1 MAEGVEQRVVLGH
14 SASQTAREKAQRFPP
29 VLVMAHPSMVY
40 LAENLVSRVH
50 ELEMKGET
58 ERYKSVK
65 LWNNI
70 SWKTFRDKWPNIFIK
85 DVEEI
90 AGRDVIFVA
99 SFDSPS
105 VIFEQLSLIYSLPRY
120 LVRSFRLILPFFST
134 GTMERVDKEGQV
146 VTAKTLATML
156 SQIPLASRG
165 PAQIIIFDI
174 HSLQERFYFS
184 DQVIPR
190 LLTAMSL
197 LVKQLRNMEE
207 EGKKV
212 MVVFPDEGASKRFKS
227 DLEDWGANAIICG
240 KVRNGDKRVVAIK
253 DGDPR
258 GWDVVIVD
266 DLIQTGGT
274 IMECAK
280 VLQERGA
287 ASISVFVTHPVFP
300 EDSWK
305 TFLPGESEVLF
316 AKFWVTDSLPRAKD
330 LEGKPPFHVLSLC
343 DVIADLLSYDLL
355 FKNA

>member
-1 MAEGVEQRVVLGH
+1 VE
-14 SASQTAREKAQRFPP
+14 
-29 VLVMAHPSMVY
+29 
-40 LAENLVSRVH
+40 
-50 ELEMKGET
+50 
-58 ERYKSVK
+58 
-65 LWNNI
+65 LWNKI
-70 SWKTFRDKWPNIFIK
+70 SWKTFRDKWPDIFIK

-120 LVRSFRLILPFFST
+120 LVRSFRLILPFFPT

-165 PAQIIIFDI
+165 PAQIIIFDV

-197 LVKQLRNMEE
+197 LVEQLRNMEE
-207 EGKKV
+207 EGKKA

-227 DLEDWGANAIICG
+227 DLEDWGAKAIICG

-253 DGDPR
+253 DGRQIINWSFSHCVCVSTGDPR
-258 GWDVVIVD
+258 GWNVVIVD

-305 TFLPGESEVLF
+305 NFLPGESEVLF

-343 DVIADLLSYDLL
+343 DVIADSLLGYDLL